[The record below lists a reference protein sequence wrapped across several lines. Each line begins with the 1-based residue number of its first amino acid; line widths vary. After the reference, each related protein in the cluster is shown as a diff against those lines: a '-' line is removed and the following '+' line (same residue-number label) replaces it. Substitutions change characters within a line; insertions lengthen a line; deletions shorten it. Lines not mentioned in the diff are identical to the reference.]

1 AAFGIF
7 MGWLSFINFVVYSVG
22 FTFGS
27 ILMSHGNHRSLTISE
42 ILVVVNMFAQA
53 LGYLTAIG
61 PFFQSISEA
70 QGAAVTVFRLIDEA
84 HDENINE
91 REILEEN
98 ISDERSISNINGD
111 LEFDNVSFSYP
122 SRENATALN
131 NLKLIARAN

>member
-1 AAFGIF
+1 MSRYEKELKLNEWYTVRKDAAFGTF

-70 QGAAVTVFRLIDEA
+70 QGAAVTVFQLIDE
-84 HDENINE
+84 
-91 REILEEN
+91 
-98 ISDERSISNINGD
+98 
-111 LEFDNVSFSYP
+111 
-122 SRENATALN
+122 
-131 NLKLIARAN
+131 